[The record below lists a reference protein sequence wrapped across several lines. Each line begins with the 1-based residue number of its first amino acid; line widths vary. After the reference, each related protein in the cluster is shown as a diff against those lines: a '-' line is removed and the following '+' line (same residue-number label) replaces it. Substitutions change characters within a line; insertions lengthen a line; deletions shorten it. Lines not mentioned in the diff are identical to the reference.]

1 MLRSA
6 RGDWRTPTPVVVDV
20 RSVLGSID
28 LDPSASLD
36 ARDHF
41 ALVNVNP
48 GPFVALDDGMRTFH
62 EDSPRVVAGDG
73 LAEPWTG
80 RVFVN
85 PPFGD
90 LAVWTEKAARA
101 ARSGAEIV
109 FLLPARTDTA
119 YWHEHV
125 ATAQAVCFLRGRLR
139 FVGAP
144 AACPF
149 PTALAYWG
157 PRPWEFHRVF
167 SARGMVVVPSAGR
180 KPPTSDDSSRMAP

>member
-1 MLRSA
+1 VSGRGYMLRSA
-6 RGDWRTPTPVVVDV
+6 RGDWRTPPEIVALVRDV
-20 RSVLGSID
+20 FGGTID
-28 LDPSASLD
+28 LDPCSPAVPEQMIAATNYSGGGLD
-36 ARDHF
+36 
-41 ALVNVNP
+41 P
-48 GPFVALDDGMRTFH
+48 G
-62 EDSPRVVAGDG
+62 
-73 LAEPWTG
+73 WTG
-80 RVFVN
+80 RVYVN
-85 PPFGD
+85 PPFGA
-90 LAVWTEKAARA
+90 LADWTAKAARE
-101 ARSGAEIV
+101 ARQGAEIV

-167 SARGMVVVPSAGR
+167 SPRGMVVVPSAPRVPEHGG
-180 KPPTSDDSSRMAP
+180 KGAA